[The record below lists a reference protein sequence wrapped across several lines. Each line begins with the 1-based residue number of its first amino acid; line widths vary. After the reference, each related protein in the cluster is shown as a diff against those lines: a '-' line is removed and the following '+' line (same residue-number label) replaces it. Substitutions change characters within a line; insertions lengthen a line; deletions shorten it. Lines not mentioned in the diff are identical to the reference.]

1 MGYTAPL
8 ASRPSSC
15 WEPCLG
21 LGLWT
26 LGFGLWSLGFGF
38 ALGFFVF
45 CSLGFAL
52 WALGTGHWALGSGLW
67 ALGFGLWVL
76 ALGFR
81 LWGGVT
87 FCSERRQAQPNRSS
101 STLTR
106 AVTTRNLPMTRQ
118 LSQPRRG

>member
-45 CSLGFAL
+45 CSLGF
-52 WALGTGHWALGSGLW
+52 GLW
-67 ALGFGLWVL
+67 ALGIGSGLS
-76 ALGFR
+76 ALGGSNLLLRTKTSAAEPVKLDFD
-81 LWGGVT
+81 
-87 FCSERRQAQPNRSS
+87 PSS
-101 STLTR
+101 NNKKLANDTAAKS
-106 AVTTRNLPMTRQ
+106 AKA
-118 LSQPRRG
+118 G